1 METYEFWKNSDFIS
15 IYDENGKI
23 DILKLEEE
31 IDFLENLIDITKSKR
46 ETKYLEKLKKD
57 INYLKNLKNEEGEK
71 FFSKELSNF
80 CVRTNLVVE
89 NK

>member
-15 IYDENGKI
+15 IYDEKWNI

-31 IDFLENLIDITKSKR
+31 IDFLENLIDMTKSKR
-46 ETKYLEKLKKD
+46 ETKYLEKLKQD
-57 INYLKNLKNEEGEK
+57 INYLKNLRREQEKK
-71 FFSKELSNF
+71 FFYKELSNF
-80 CVRTNLVVE
+80 CERTSLVLE